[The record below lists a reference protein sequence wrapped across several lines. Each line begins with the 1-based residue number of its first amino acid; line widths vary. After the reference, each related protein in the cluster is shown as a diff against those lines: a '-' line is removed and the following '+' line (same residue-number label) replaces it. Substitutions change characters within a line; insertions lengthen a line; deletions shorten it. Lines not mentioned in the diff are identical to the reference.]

1 MISALLTAM
10 VAVLVVAAAMLVAVL
25 VAAVVM
31 LAAVLGWLVHVS
43 QQPQRRFTAG
53 SKAVDE
59 VERSTTREV
68 RRGAGD

>member
-1 MISALLTAM
+1 MTYVLT
-10 VAVLVVAAAMLVAVL
+10 VCLCLAVVVL

>member
-1 MISALLTAM
+1 MTYVLT
-10 VAVLVVAAAMLVAVL
+10 VCLCLAVVVL

-68 RRGAGD
+68 RRGTGD

>member
-1 MISALLTAM
+1 MTYVLT
-10 VAVLVVAAAMLVAVL
+10 VCLCLAVVVL

-59 VERSTTREV
+59 VEGSTTREV

>member
-1 MISALLTAM
+1 MTYVLT
-10 VAVLVVAAAMLVAVL
+10 VCLCLAVVVL

-43 QQPQRRFTAG
+43 QQPQHRFTAG

-68 RRGAGD
+68 RRGVGD

>member
-1 MISALLTAM
+1 MTYVLT
-10 VAVLVVAAAMLVAVL
+10 VCLCLAVVVL

-43 QQPQRRFTAG
+43 QASTRRFTGG
-53 SKAVDE
+53 SRAVDE

-68 RRGAGD
+68 RRDVAD

>member
-1 MISALLTAM
+1 MTYVLT
-10 VAVLVVAAAMLVAVL
+10 VCLCLAVVVL

-68 RRGAGD
+68 RRGVGD

>member
-1 MISALLTAM
+1 MTYVLT
-10 VAVLVVAAAMLVAVL
+10 VCLCLAVVVL

-68 RRGAGD
+68 RRGAED

>member
-1 MISALLTAM
+1 MTYVLT
-10 VAVLVVAAAMLVAVL
+10 VCLCLAVVVL

-68 RRGAGD
+68 RRGPGD